1 MIVSMPYRR
10 CGRHCPFV
18 RWRSGGALRHRLRQT
33 SLRDLS
39 RVSTSGNYLA
49 ARHASTQRDAT
60 AASAYYR
67 AALRADP
74 KNSELLDRAF
84 VSVLADGDI
93 EEAGRLA
100 ERVLVVN
107 KNDRIA
113 RLVARRARAEA
124 EAISAP
130 RTSISRNR
138 CADRSPT

>member
-10 CGRHCPFV
+10 LAAT
-18 RWRSGGALRHRLRQT
+18 ALLSAGVLAAPCASSAQT

-100 ERVLVVN
+100 ERCL
-107 KNDRIA
+107 
-113 RLVARRARAEA
+113 LY
-124 EAISAP
+124 
-130 RTSISRNR
+130 TSDA
-138 CADRSPT
+138 ADEL